1 MLALAL
7 LIFLDF
13 RLGSVTRGY
22 PYKILKHHCSCTSR
36 STFFA
41 ERVVNVWNSLPC
53 DTVDFS
59 SLSAFKRRLPLNEL
73 IFPGFSVFLS
83 FYDYV
88 YLILYGMRLL
98 SMSTVAAPGS

>member
-1 MLALAL
+1 MHSQTK
-7 LIFLDF
+7 LDPGIAYF
-13 RLGSVTRGY
+13 
-22 PYKILKHHCSCTSR
+22 SR
-36 STFFA
+36 P
-41 ERVVNVWNSLPC
+41 VYLHLNV
-53 DTVDFS
+53 
-59 SLSAFKRRLPLNEL
+59 PLNRL